1 MWNCG
6 NWKCVWMGIVFGIV
20 EWCQEMVGLSLEILF
35 GNGEMT
41 WNEFEVSLDRFGT
54 FWDLFGQV
62 TNRYRQDFDGF
73 GIGFKTLFK
82 GCLIKLGKVWNG
94 LL

>member
-54 FWDLFGQV
+54 FWDRFLNEFGFVWIGYEQV
-62 TNRYRQDFDGF
+62 Q
-73 GIGFKTLFK
+73 IGF
-82 GCLIKLGKVWNG
+82 
-94 LL
+94 